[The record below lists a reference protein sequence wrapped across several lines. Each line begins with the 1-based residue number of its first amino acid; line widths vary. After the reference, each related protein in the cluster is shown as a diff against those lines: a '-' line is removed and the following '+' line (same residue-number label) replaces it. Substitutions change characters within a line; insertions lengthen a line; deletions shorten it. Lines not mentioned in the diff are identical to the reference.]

1 MRPEGFIYGI
11 LLIVVGLPVT
21 LAMIAEV
28 IKRHIAYKERKLELM
43 ADKTAEKAAQYA
55 AHVERLEQRMR
66 VLDPGAADAARRT
79 TGETDGRVALCC
91 ADVVAGVATTKR
103 LPTTADAARLVAPVM
118 LMNRGDIRAPPT
130 FVYEPLTENF
140 TSRVIDLFASLSVI
154 LISSR

>member
-28 IKRHIAYKERKLELM
+28 VKRHIAYKERKLELM

-66 VLDPGAADAARRT
+66 VLERIATDKGVDVARQIENLR
-79 TGETDGRVALCC
+79 EEPAL
-91 ADVVAGVATTKR
+91 ATVHNEE
-103 LPTTADAARLVAPVM
+103 L
-118 LMNRGDIRAPPT
+118 N
-130 FVYEPLTENF
+130 
-140 TSRVIDLFASLSVI
+140 
-154 LISSR
+154 